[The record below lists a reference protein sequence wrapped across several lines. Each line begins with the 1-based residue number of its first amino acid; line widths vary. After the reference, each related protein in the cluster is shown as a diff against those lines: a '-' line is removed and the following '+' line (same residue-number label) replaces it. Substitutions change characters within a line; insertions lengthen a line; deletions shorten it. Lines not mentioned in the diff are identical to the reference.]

1 MQKRIRKEK
10 RIMKTIRTLVLGVVA
25 LALLYLPAFAAEQ
38 KVTLMLGGKF
48 CDSYLGD
55 VESALK
61 KVSGVKSVDVKSMKG
76 HAIVTADAS
85 VKPKDLVT
93 AVNGVK
99 GDGWN
104 CKADLM

>member
-1 MQKRIRKEK
+1 MRRRTSFLSIFAVCY
-10 RIMKTIRTLVLGVVA
+10 IMAMPISS
-25 LALLYLPAFAAEQ
+25 AFAAEQ

-48 CDSYLGD
+48 CDSYTGE
-55 VESALK
+55 VEKALK
-61 KVSGVKSVDVKSMKG
+61 KVGGVKAVDFKSMKG

-85 VKPKDLVT
+85 VKPKDLVS

-99 GDGWN
+99 GDGWE